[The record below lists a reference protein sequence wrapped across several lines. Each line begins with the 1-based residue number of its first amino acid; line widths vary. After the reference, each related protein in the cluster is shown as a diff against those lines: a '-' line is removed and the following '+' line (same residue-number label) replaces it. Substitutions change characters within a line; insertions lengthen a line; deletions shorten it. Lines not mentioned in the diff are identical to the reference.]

1 MARVLEPLRP
11 LVALYLQAQEPDDI
25 AAAATNFAAAA
36 GTGCEI
42 VELIG
47 SAVTDRRLVLPA
59 LIHAGVLDRGGQVT
73 RTAPLLLAQAHA
85 MTAMAVKESWDLVLT
100 VPTFFKA
107 TLGEMTR
114 DHGGPGIP
122 LDTGPTIRDVAG
134 QARRRLV
141 IAAPYLHASFI
152 EVLAP
157 HVKVLLKSG
166 GSALVVTR
174 GLSFTSPYRSDYNVE
189 AVAVLREA
197 AGPAI
202 ERLFVR
208 SWDENGLGIHF
219 KVVMADSNIAYI
231 GSANLTPGGTSAH
244 AEVGVLLRGTKV
256 SDLAR
261 WLEAVAQ
268 QLTPR

>member
-1 MARVLEPLRP
+1 MARILEPLRP
-11 LVALYLQAQEPDDI
+11 LVALYHQAQKSVDI

-36 GTGCEI
+36 GTGDGI

-47 SAVTDRRLVLPA
+47 SAVTDRRLVSPV
-59 LIHAGVLDRGGQVT
+59 LIHAGVLDQKGQVT
-73 RTAPLLLAQAHA
+73 HTAPLLLAQAHA
-85 MTAMAVKESWDLVLT
+85 MTVMAVEESWDLVLT
-100 VPTFFKA
+100 VPAFFKT
-107 TLGEMTR
+107 TLGLMTR
-114 DHGGPGIP
+114 DHGGPGLP
-122 LDTGPTIRDVAG
+122 LDTGTTIRAVAE
-134 QARRRLV
+134 QARSRLV

-157 HVKVLLKSG
+157 YVKALLKSG
-166 GSALVVTR
+166 GSTLVITR
-174 GLSFTSPYRSDYNVE
+174 GLACASPSRSDFNID
-189 AVAVLREA
+189 AVAVLRKA
-197 AGPAI
+197 AGTAS
-202 ERLFVR
+202 ERLSVR
-208 SWDENGLGIHF
+208 SWDESGLGIHF

-244 AEVGVLLRGTKV
+244 AEAGVLLRGTKV